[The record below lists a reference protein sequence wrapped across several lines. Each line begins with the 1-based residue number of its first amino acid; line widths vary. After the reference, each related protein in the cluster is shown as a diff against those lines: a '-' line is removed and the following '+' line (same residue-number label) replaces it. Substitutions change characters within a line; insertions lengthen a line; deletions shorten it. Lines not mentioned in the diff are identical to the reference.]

1 MNRNSNHNSQIQ
13 GRKERERDLRRQ
25 EILNAAQNVFVKE
38 GYFNA
43 TMAQIAS
50 EAEFGVGTL
59 YQFFPS
65 KQGLF
70 AEVILRGVGGFMQGL
85 KDVLATSSLWQEQLK
100 FFVEYKLNWVDKR
113 PEFQRLVMEIF
124 YAPIPDITPQII
136 EKFKDFHVENLQILQ
151 DIFTQANKEGYTF
164 DPDLMSIATMG
175 TLNAIASDWYI
186 GLLKKAPIEYIPGV
200 LNGILGGNRDV

>member
-1 MNRNSNHNSQIQ
+1 MQ
-13 GRKERERDLRRQ
+13 GRKDRERELHRQ
-25 EILNAAQNVFVKE
+25 EILNAARNVFVKE

-70 AEVILRGVGGFMQGL
+70 AEVILRGAKSFMQGL
-85 KDVLATSSLWQEQLK
+85 KDILATSSLWKEK
-100 FFVEYKLNWVDKR
+100 FKLFVEYKLNWVDKN

-136 EKFKDFHVENLQILQ
+136 EKFMDFHVENLQILQ
-151 DIFTQANKEGYTF
+151 DIFIQANKDGCAF

-175 TLNAIASDWYI
+175 TLNAIASDWYM
-186 GLLKKAPIEYIPGV
+186 GLLKKAPTEYIPGV
-200 LNGILGGNRDV
+200 LNGILGGERDV

>member
-1 MNRNSNHNSQIQ
+1 MNRNSNHNSQTQ
-13 GRKERERDLRRQ
+13 GRKEREWELRRQ
-25 EILNAAQNVFVKE
+25 EILDAAQKIFEKG

-59 YQFFPS
+59 YQFFPN

-70 AEVILRGVGGFMQGL
+70 AEVILREVESFMQGL
-85 KDVLATSSLWQEQLK
+85 RDLLSTRSLWQEQLK
-100 FFVEYKLNWVDKR
+100 LFVEYKLTWVDKR

-124 YAPIPDITPQII
+124 YAPIHDVAPQII
-136 EKFKDFHVENLQILQ
+136 DEFKELHMENLQILQ
-151 DIFTQANKEGYTF
+151 DIFIQANKDGYTF

-175 TLNAIASDWYI
+175 TLNAIASDWYM
-186 GLLKKAPIEYIPGV
+186 GLLKKAPIEYISGV
-200 LNGILGGNRDV
+200 LNGILGGKRDV